1 VTWSSTAAPAPAPQ
15 ALTKTNTKVAKE
27 VVPANAKAPAAAAES
42 ESGKMVMLPGTD
54 GNWTKSTFDVLIAAL
69 KQNRASA
76 RR

>member
-1 VTWSSTAAPAPAPQ
+1 MLNELFRRKSVERI
-15 ALTKTNTKVAKE
+15 LK
-27 VVPANAKAPAAAAES
+27 ES
-42 ESGKMVMLPGTD
+42 ESQKMVMLPGTD

>member
-1 VTWSSTAAPAPAPQ
+1 V
-15 ALTKTNTKVAKE
+15 TKTTAKVAKE
-27 VVPANAKAPAAAAES
+27 VVATNVKAPVAEAES